1 MPTNDDPT
9 KPLIAAL
16 GGHVPEV
23 TQVANTNTSY
33 PTEGRM
39 TDTDRDDMNAEWAE
53 YRKDYGIAEDDL
65 NVAHQAFLAGWKAHR
80 DGPQGGPLR

>member
-39 TDTDRDDMNAEWAE
+39 TDTDRDD
-53 YRKDYGIAEDDL
+53 KDYGIAEDDL